1 MSEQHTPKQE
11 LAKLRRQATEL
22 AGAIHDV
29 VEESLWQ
36 EYGRLPELS
45 AQLVKAVEK
54 AEAFRQEQGL

>member
-1 MSEQHTPKQE
+1 MTAQYTPKQE
-11 LAKLRRQATEL
+11 LAKLRRLATEL

-45 AQLVKAVEK
+45 HQLVAAVEK
-54 AEAFRQEQGL
+54 AEAFRKEQGL

>member
-1 MSEQHTPKQE
+1 MTEPHTQKKE
-11 LAKLRRQATEL
+11 LAKLRRLATEL

-36 EYGRLPELS
+36 EYGCLPELS
-45 AQLVKAVEK
+45 AQLVAAVEK